1 MSKFALEGF
10 SRCVREELRDRKIRV
25 INVYPAATDT
35 DIWSQVEGKWQR
47 EQMMSATQVADA
59 VTFALARPMDTLIEN
74 ITLSSLAGK
83 L

>member
-35 DIWSQVEGKWQR
+35 DIWSQVEGQWSPER
-47 EQMMSATQVADA
+47 MMSSAQVADA
-59 VTFALARPMDTLIEN
+59 VAFALARPTDTLVEN
-74 ITLSSLAGK
+74 ITLSSLAGN